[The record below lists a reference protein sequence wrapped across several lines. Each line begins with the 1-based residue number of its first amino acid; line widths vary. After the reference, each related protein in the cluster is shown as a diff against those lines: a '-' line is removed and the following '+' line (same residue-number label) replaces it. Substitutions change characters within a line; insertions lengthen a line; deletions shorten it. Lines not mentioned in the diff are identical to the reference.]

1 MLQINILMSKGMLQV
16 NLLNLNA
23 QNVPPFVED
32 ANFKTP
38 QMNGKEIN
46 SYVKHA
52 KTVMCHNTNILNN
65 PKILNSP
72 HASVV

>member
-1 MLQINILMSKGMLQV
+1 MSKGMLQE

-38 QMNGKEIN
+38 QMNRKEII

-52 KTVMCHNTNILNN
+52 KTVM
-65 PKILNSP
+65 
-72 HASVV
+72 

>member
-1 MLQINILMSKGMLQV
+1 VLQINILMSKGMLQE

-52 KTVMCHNTNILNN
+52 KTVM
-65 PKILNSP
+65 
-72 HASVV
+72 

>member
-1 MLQINILMSKGMLQV
+1 MSKGMLQE

-52 KTVMCHNTNILNN
+52 KMVMCHNMNILNN

-72 HASVV
+72 HALVV